1 MARRMREEGLIS
13 QAFVK
18 NNALTYVRPNG
29 SSQKIPIYEEGDLQK
44 YAGGRNLKEF
54 DNTG

>member
-18 NNALTYVRPNG
+18 NNALTYVRPNC
-29 SSQKIPIYEEGDLQK
+29 SRQKIPIYEESDLK
-44 YAGGRNLKEF
+44 KFAGGRNMNEF

>member
-29 SSQKIPIYEEGDLQK
+29 SRQKIPIYEEGDLK
-44 YAGGRNLKEF
+44 KFAGGRNMSEF